1 MEIVTNVLLLILV
14 LMLVIGVGACLFG
27 AFGFFRSILKSMAE
41 NPISIRDIFQSRGAV
56 SHGPQ
61 ITITNLN
68 REYESL
74 QKSLENALESEKMS
88 DEDIASAFI
97 DALSS
102 PEDHSFPE
110 QGTEKAG
117 LVETSEEET
126 EEEVKDRKRMFIFAY
141 EGDVM
146 ASQNED
152 LANIVTAINSIYRE
166 GDEVVVNIE
175 SPGGTVPGYGFA
187 ASQLQR
193 LKDKG
198 IHLTA
203 CVDKIAASGG
213 YMLASVADKIVAAPF
228 SIIGSIGVVAQMP
241 NFHELLKKLGV
252 NYNEYTAGEFKR
264 TVTTMGEITPEKE
277 DKFRE
282 QLEDVHSL
290 FKTHI
295 ERHRPNI
302 DIEKVSTGEYWHGV
316 RAKELGL
323 VDEIGT
329 SDDYILSMR
338 DDYDVF
344 MISMS
349 RRLTLRERISDTISL
364 SAEKLFHKISHSA
377 SRGLL

>member
-1 MEIVTNVLLLILV
+1 MELVTNVFVLILV
-14 LMLVIGVGACLFG
+14 LMLIIMVGVCIFAGF
-27 AFGFFRSILKSMAE
+27 AFTKSVFKSIAE
-41 NPISIRDIFQSRGAV
+41 NPISLREIFQSRGSV
-56 SHGPQ
+56 DHGPR

-68 REYESL
+68 REYDSL
-74 QKSLENALESEKMS
+74 QKSLEDALDAEGMS
-88 DEDIASAFI
+88 DEDVASAFLE
-97 DALSS
+97 AL
-102 PEDHSFPE
+102 
-110 QGTEKAG
+110 TEG
-117 LVETSEEET
+117 VVTEPTESEEELT
-126 EEEVKDRKRMFIFAY
+126 EKEEEAESEEGEKEERKRMFIFSY
-141 EGDVM
+141 EGDVV

-152 LANIVTAINSIYRE
+152 LSNIVTAINAIYRE
-166 GDEVVVNIE
+166 GDEVVVSIE
-175 SPGGTVPGYGFA
+175 SPGGTVPGYGYA

-193 LKDKG
+193 LKNNG

-241 NFHELLKKLGV
+241 NFHELLKKMGV

-264 TVTTMGEITPEKE
+264 TVSTMGEITPEKE
-277 DKFRE
+277 EKFRE
-282 QLEDVHSL
+282 QLEDVHQL
-290 FKTHI
+290 FKDHI
-295 ERHRPNI
+295 LSHRPDI

-316 RAKELGL
+316 RAKDLGL

-338 DDYDVF
+338 DDYDIF

-364 SAEKLFHKISHSA
+364 SAEKLYHKIAYKA
-377 SRGLL
+377 SKGLL

>member
-1 MEIVTNVLLLILV
+1 MELVTNVFVLILV
-14 LMLVIGVGACLFG
+14 IMLIIIIGACVFA
-27 AFGFFRSILKSMAE
+27 AFSFTRSIINSLSK
-41 NPISIRDIFQSRGAV
+41 NPISLQDIFQSRGSAD
-56 SHGPQ
+56 HGPR

-68 REYESL
+68 REYDSL
-74 QKSLENALESEKMS
+74 QKSLEDALESEVMT

-97 DALSS
+97 EAMSDEVS
-102 PEDHSFPE
+102 
-110 QGTEKAG
+110 
-117 LVETSEEET
+117 VESDDSKESDVSTEET
-126 EEEVKDRKRMFIFAY
+126 DESTEDRKRMFVFSY
-141 EGDVM
+141 EGDVV

-152 LANIVTAINSIYRE
+152 LSNIVTAINAIYRE
-166 GDEVVVNIE
+166 GDEVVISIE
-175 SPGGTVPGYGFA
+175 SPGGTVPGYGYA

-193 LKDKG
+193 LKNNG

-264 TVTTMGEITPEKE
+264 TVSTMGEITPEKE
-277 DKFRE
+277 EKFRE
-282 QLEDVHSL
+282 QLEDVHQL
-290 FKTHI
+290 FKDHI
-295 ERHRPNI
+295 LSHRPDI
-302 DIEKVSTGEYWHGV
+302 DIEKVSTGEYWHGI
-316 RAKELGL
+316 RAKDLGL

-338 DDYDVF
+338 DEYDIF

-364 SAEKLFHKISHSA
+364 SAEKLYHKIAYKA
-377 SRGLL
+377 SKGLL